1 MGKVNLLPNVVSY
14 TSLLLTLA
22 RSEMTD
28 PAKPME
34 QLFGRMEKQWK
45 SGDDYSKPNLV
56 TYNALLFGLSRS
68 TDPSALDRAELYF
81 KQMKQDQGLKQTA
94 LLYNTL
100 MSAQSKRN
108 RPDRADALFQEIKQ
122 GFKAG
127 DVDLKPNYKLYRTL
141 LFTWSKAGNPEKTL
155 SVDS

>member
-1 MGKVNLLPNVVSY
+1 
-14 TSLLLTLA
+14 
-22 RSEMTD
+22 MTD

-34 QLFGRMEKQWK
+34 QLFGRMVEQWK

-68 TDPSALDRAELYF
+68 TDPSALDRAEFYF

-108 RPDRADALFQEIKQ
+108 RPDRAEALISSSFLSKDELI
-122 GFKAG
+122 AECC
-127 DVDLKPNYKLYRTL
+127 LLPREWMWKLYLYGPQTKSLQMKRNKLLLLLRITNTAALVLCL
-141 LFTWSKAGNPEKTL
+141 LFL
-155 SVDS
+155 LL